1 MVLAL
6 LLLSLVPSTEHVNTR
21 VHLTYPTSHLRHYY
35 TDLDGKHHSY
45 SVHGRLPGPHVPY
58 NAPPPLLYLL
68 SAPRPPYQPYTTH
81 THTYITKMK
90 TYLSCARASIRLNS
104 GTILR
109 IERMLH
115 MTTADASSSI
125 PGDCD

>member
-45 SVHGRLPGPHVPY
+45 SVHGRLPGPHV
-58 NAPPPLLYLL
+58 L
-68 SAPRPPYQPYTTH
+68 SMGRHDRTRWQEMVGGDKGADG
-81 THTYITKMK
+81 
-90 TYLSCARASIRLNS
+90 RA
-104 GTILR
+104 
-109 IERMLH
+109 E
-115 MTTADASSSI
+115 
-125 PGDCD
+125 